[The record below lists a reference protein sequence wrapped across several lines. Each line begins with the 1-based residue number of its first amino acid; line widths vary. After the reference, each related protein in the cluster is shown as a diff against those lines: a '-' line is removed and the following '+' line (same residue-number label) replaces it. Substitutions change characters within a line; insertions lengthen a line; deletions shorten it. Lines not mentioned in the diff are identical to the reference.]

1 MGETPKTALAPLKK
15 GDFDDRP
22 PFFKRG
28 DLKAPKIT
36 AKHFMATSR
45 YAFGTLRERYQT
57 TSKNPSYSQ
66 DYFIRQ
72 QLDSRFLQEVGNLR
86 LFSLF

>member
-57 TSKNPSYSQ
+57 TSYK
-66 DYFIRQ
+66 
-72 QLDSRFLQEVGNLR
+72 
-86 LFSLF
+86 